1 MKKVTLIFAAVVL
14 VNSFC
19 NAQDKRDNLHFG
31 LKVGTNL
38 SNVYDTQG
46 QNFVADSKFGLAGGV
61 FVSIPLGKVIG
72 IQPEILYSEKGFKST
87 GTLLGSTYSLD
98 RSTSFIDIPL
108 LLAIKPISLITI
120 VAGPQFSFLLNDK
133 NTFNNGTATVEQRKL
148 FESDNIRKNLLS
160 FTGGADVN
168 LSNFVI
174 GLRANYDTQNN
185 NGDGTSTT
193 PRYKNAWYQATVGI
207 RF

>member
-1 MKKVTLIFAAVVL
+1 MKKITLIFATVVL
-14 VNSFC
+14 MNSFC
-19 NAQDKRDNLHFG
+19 NAQDKRDNLQFG

-38 SNVYDTQG
+38 SNVYDAQG
-46 QNFVADSKFGLAGGV
+46 QNFVAESKFGLAGGV
-61 FVSIPLGKVIG
+61 FLSIPLGKVIG
-72 IQPEILYSEKGFKST
+72 IQPEVLYSEKGFKST
-87 GTLLGSTYSLD
+87 GTLLGSSYSLD

-108 LLAIKPISLITI
+108 LLAVKPISLITI
-120 VAGPQFSFLLNDK
+120 VAGPQFSFLLKDR
-133 NTFNNGTATVEQRKL
+133 NTFNNGTATVEQQKL
-148 FESDNIRKNLLS
+148 FETDNIRRNLLS

-185 NGDGTSTT
+185 NGDGTTST

>member
-1 MKKVTLIFAAVVL
+1 MKKISLIFTAVVL
-14 VNSFC
+14 MNCFC

-46 QNFVADSKFGLAGGV
+46 QNFVAESKFGLAGGA
-61 FVSIPLGKVIG
+61 FLAIPLGKLIG
-72 IQPEILYSEKGFKST
+72 VQPEILYSEKGFKST
-87 GTLLGSTYSLD
+87 GTLLGSAYSLD

-108 LLAIKPISLITI
+108 LLTVKPVSLITI
-120 VAGPQFSFLLNDK
+120 VAGPQFSFLLKDR
-133 NTFNNGTATVEQRKL
+133 NTFNNGGATVEQQKL
-148 FESDNIRKNLLS
+148 FETDNIRRNLLS

-185 NGDGTSTT
+185 NGDGTIST
-193 PRYKNAWYQATVGI
+193 PRYKNAWYQATLGI

>member
-1 MKKVTLIFAAVVL
+1 MKKITLIFAAVVL

-38 SNVYDTQG
+38 SNVYDVQG

-61 FVSIPLGKVIG
+61 FLSIPLGKVIG
-72 IQPEILYSEKGFKST
+72 IQPEVLYSEKGFKST
-87 GTLLGSTYSLD
+87 GTLLGSAYSLD

-108 LLAIKPISLITI
+108 LLAIKPVSLITI
-120 VAGPQFSFLLNDK
+120 VAGPQFSFLLKDR
-133 NTFNNGTATVEQRKL
+133 NTFNNGTATVEQQKL
-148 FESDNIRKNLLS
+148 FETDNIRRNLLS

-185 NGDGTSTT
+185 NGDGTTST

>member
-1 MKKVTLIFAAVVL
+1 MKKITLIFAAIVL

-31 LKVGTNL
+31 LKAGANL
-38 SNVYDTQG
+38 SNVYDAQG
-46 QNFVADSKFGLAGGV
+46 QNFVADSKYGLAAGV
-61 FVSIPLGKVIG
+61 FLSIPLGKVFG
-72 IQPEILYSEKGFKST
+72 IQPEVIYSEKGFKST

-98 RSTSFIDIPL
+98 RSTSFIDVPL

-120 VAGPQFSFLLNDK
+120 VAGPQFSFLLK
-133 NTFNNGTATVEQRKL
+133 NNNSLSSSTGTVEQQKL
-148 FESDNIRKNLLS
+148 FETDNIRKNVLS
-160 FTGGADVN
+160 FAVGTDVN

-185 NGDGTSTT
+185 NGDGTSST
-193 PRYKNAWYQATVGI
+193 PRYKNAWYQATLGI

>member
-1 MKKVTLIFAAVVL
+1 MKKITLIFAVVVL
-14 VNSFC
+14 VNNFC
-19 NAQDKRDNLHFG
+19 NAQDKRDNLQFG

-38 SNVYDTQG
+38 SNVYDAEG

-72 IQPEILYSEKGFKST
+72 IQPEVLYSEKGFKST
-87 GTLLGSTYSLD
+87 GTLLGSSYSLD

-108 LLAIKPISLITI
+108 LLAVKPISLITI
-120 VAGPQFSFLLNDK
+120 VAGPQFSFLLKDK
-133 NTFNNGTATVEQRKL
+133 NTFNNGTATVEQQKL
-148 FESDNIRKNLLS
+148 FETDNIRRNLLS

-185 NGDGTSTT
+185 NGDGTSST

>member
-1 MKKVTLIFAAVVL
+1 MKKITLIFTAIVL
-14 VNSFC
+14 VNNFC

-38 SNVYDTQG
+38 SNVYDAQG
-46 QNFVADSKFGLAGGV
+46 EQFVADSKFGLAAGA
-61 FVSIPLGKVIG
+61 FLSIPLGKVIG
-72 IQPEILYSEKGFKST
+72 IQPEVLYSEKGFKST
-87 GTLLGSTYSLD
+87 GMLLGNSYALD

-108 LLAIKPISLITI
+108 LLTVKPIDLITI
-120 VAGPQFSFLLNDK
+120 VAGPQFSFLLKDR
-133 NTFNNGTATVEQRKL
+133 NTFNSGTATVAQQKL
-148 FESDNIRKNLLS
+148 FETDNIRRNLLS
-160 FTGGADVN
+160 FTGGADIN

-185 NGDGTSTT
+185 NGDGTTST

-207 RF
+207 IF

>member
-1 MKKVTLIFAAVVL
+1 MKKITLIFTAVVL
-14 VNSFC
+14 MSSFC
-19 NAQDKRDNLHFG
+19 NAQEKRDNLHFG

-38 SNVYDTQG
+38 SNVYDAQG
-46 QNFVADSKFGLAGGV
+46 QNFVADSKFGLAAGA
-61 FVSIPLGKVIG
+61 FLSIPFGKIIG
-72 IQPEILYSEKGFKST
+72 IQPEVLYSEKGFKST
-87 GTLLGSTYSLD
+87 GMLLGTAYSLD

-120 VAGPQFSFLLNDK
+120 VAGPQFSFLLKDR
-133 NTFNNGTATVEQRKL
+133 NTFNNGSATVEQQKL
-148 FESDNIRKNLLS
+148 FETDNIRRNLLS

-185 NGDGTSTT
+185 NGDGTTST

>member
-1 MKKVTLIFAAVVL
+1 MKKITLIFAMVVL

-31 LKVGTNL
+31 LKVGANL
-38 SNVYDTQG
+38 SNVYDAQG
-46 QNFVADSKFGLAGGV
+46 EKFVADAKYGLAAGA
-61 FVSIPLGKVIG
+61 FLSIPLGKVFG
-72 IQPEILYSEKGFKST
+72 LQPEVLYSEKGFKST
-87 GTLLGSTYSLD
+87 GILLGTSYSLE

-108 LLAIKPISLITI
+108 LLAIKPVDLITI
-120 VAGPQFSFLLNDK
+120 LVGPQYSFLLNKK
-133 NTFNNGTATVEQRKL
+133 NSFTGGSTTADQQKL
-148 FESDNIRKNLLS
+148 FEADNIRNNVLS

-174 GLRANYDTQNN
+174 GLRASYDTQNN

-193 PRYKNAWYQATVGI
+193 PRYKNAWYQATVGF

>member
-1 MKKVTLIFAAVVL
+1 MKKITLIFTAVL
-14 VNSFC
+14 LINNFC

-31 LKVGTNL
+31 LKVGANL
-38 SNVYDTQG
+38 SNIYDSQG
-46 QNFVADSKFGLAGGV
+46 ENFVADSKYGLAGGV
-61 FVSIPLGKVIG
+61 FLSIPFGKFIG
-72 IQPEILYSEKGFKST
+72 IQPEVLYSEKGFKST

-98 RSTSFIDIPL
+98 RSTSFIDVPL

-120 VAGPQFSFLLNDK
+120 VAGPQYSFLLK
-133 NTFNNGTATVEQRKL
+133 NTNSFNSSAASVEQQKL
-148 FESDNIRKNLLS
+148 FETDNIRKNVLS

-174 GLRANYDTQNN
+174 GLRASYDTQNN
-185 NGDGTSTT
+185 NGDGSSST

>member
-1 MKKVTLIFAAVVL
+1 MKKITLIFAAIVL

-19 NAQDKRDNLHFG
+19 NAQDKRDNLRFG

-38 SNVYDTQG
+38 SNVYDAEG

-61 FVSIPLGKVIG
+61 FLSIPLGKVIG
-72 IQPEILYSEKGFKST
+72 IQPEVLYSEKGFKST
-87 GTLLGSTYSLD
+87 GTLLGSAYSLE
-98 RSTSFIDIPL
+98 RSTSFVDVPL
-108 LLAIKPISLITI
+108 LLAIKPISLVTI
-120 VAGPQFSFLLNDK
+120 VAGPQYSFLLK
-133 NTFNNGTATVEQRKL
+133 RNNVFTGGGATAEQQKL
-148 FESDNIRKNLLS
+148 FETDNIRRNILS
-160 FTGGADVN
+160 FTGGADIN

-185 NGDGTSTT
+185 NGDGSSST

>member
-1 MKKVTLIFAAVVL
+1 MKKITLIFAAVVL

-19 NAQDKRDNLHFG
+19 NAQDERDHLHFG

-38 SNVYDTQG
+38 SNVYDAQG
-46 QNFVADSKFGLAGGV
+46 QNFVADSKFGLAAGA
-61 FVSIPLGKVIG
+61 FVSIPFGKVIG
-72 IQPEILYSEKGFKST
+72 IQPEVLYSEKGFKST
-87 GTLLGSTYSLD
+87 GTLLGSAYSLD

-108 LLAIKPISLITI
+108 LLAIKPISLVTI
-120 VAGPQFSFLLNDK
+120 VAGPQFSFLLKDN
-133 NTFNNGTATVEQRKL
+133 NTFNSGTATVEQKKL
-148 FESDNIRKNLLS
+148 FETDNIRRNLLS
-160 FTGGADVN
+160 FTGGADFN

-185 NGDGTSTT
+185 NGDGTTST

>member
-1 MKKVTLIFAAVVL
+1 MKKITLIFAAIVL
-14 VNSFC
+14 VNGFC

-31 LKVGTNL
+31 LKVGANL

-46 QNFVADSKFGLAGGV
+46 DDFVADSKYGLAAGA
-61 FVSIPLGKVIG
+61 FLSIPLGKVFG
-72 IQPEILYSEKGFKST
+72 LQPEVLYSEKGFKST
-87 GTLLGSTYSLD
+87 GSLLGTTYSLE
-98 RSTSFIDIPL
+98 RSTSFVDVPL
-108 LLAIKPISLITI
+108 LLAIKPVNLVTI
-120 VAGPQFSFLLNDK
+120 LVGPQYSFLLNKK
-133 NTFNNGTATVEQRKL
+133 NSFTGGTTTAEQQKL
-148 FESDNIRKNLLS
+148 FETDNIRKNVLS
-160 FTGGADVN
+160 FTGGADIN